1 MEKYVV
7 TSGNVVIITW
17 SEDADGIT
25 FEASNKHTPIKFKTI
40 GEAMTIASKV
50 NNLIG
55 SNLFKIVSIY
65 E

>member
-7 TSGNVVIITW
+7 TSGNIVIIRW
-17 SEDADGIT
+17 SEDANGIT
-25 FEASNKHTPIKFKTI
+25 FEASNKHAPIKFKTI

-55 SNLFKIVSIY
+55 SNSFKIVSIY